1 MNKPSPKRKSSQ
13 GKARTTKN
21 RPTYISYVKLFLML
35 SWLAAIIWIV
45 YGETQSGRNTVIGT
59 VGGLLGFL
67 LLLTALLT
75 VFGLLEILFQKITGW
90 PLLSTLSITGGKG
103 VKGLTEFCI
112 AATYVMTLILAFA
125 ELSRYF

>member
-1 MNKPSPKRKSSQ
+1 MSKPSPKRKSSQ

-21 RPTYISYVKLFLML
+21 RPTSISYVKLFLML

-45 YGETQSGRNTVIGT
+45 YGETQSGRNTIIGT

-67 LLLTALLT
+67 LLQTALLT
-75 VFGLLEILFQKITGW
+75 IFGLLEILFQKITGW

-103 VKGLTEFCI
+103 VKELTEFCI
-112 AATYVMTLILAFA
+112 AATYAMTLILAFA
-125 ELSRYF
+125 ELSRFF